1 MLDDTTR
8 QLIKDIYIY
17 IYIYKILPK
26 QIQQNLCGC
35 SSLISAAAGMV
46 RQPLQHLQL
55 HLYSKNNK

>member
-8 QLIKDIYIY
+8 QLIKD